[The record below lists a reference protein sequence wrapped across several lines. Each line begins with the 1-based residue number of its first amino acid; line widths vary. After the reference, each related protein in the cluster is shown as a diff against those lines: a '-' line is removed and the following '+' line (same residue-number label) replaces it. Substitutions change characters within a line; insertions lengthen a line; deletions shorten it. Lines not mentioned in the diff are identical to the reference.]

1 MRRIVL
7 FREMTLV
14 RIAFRI
20 VCLCASRYAPVMSRA
35 VSLNDAP
42 RESFAGLLDRLTQ
55 PAGAGKALAE
65 EDSVRVSISGRGAAA
80 LEAER
85 KRATTPAKASGRH
98 GNRPAT
104 EATEI
109 SYERALQLLNRHRPP
124 AAAQETAG
132 MQARKP
138 ELEQQEAPD
147 KRRSLSDRRNDGP
160 AAKVG
165 KASQSRHCMPDAS
178 AGLERVGTVPVASK
192 ADTKAS
198 RNSERK
204 AKKKAHSYG
213 IAAGAAP
220 GFVENPVADVGWN
233 SGCGQHRS
241 QDKLRQGA
249 GKRSSG
255 KRAQRSGTGIFK
267 EIGPESAA
275 GPLNGRGQN
284 AMPQPA
290 PTPTPAAALPPARA
304 TKGDT
309 RQASTPSS
317 LEVMRR
323 DSTLEQRHAVVSIRV
338 NDMEFDRLRLRAAES
353 GLSVSAYMR
362 SCVLDAEH
370 LRAQV
375 KQALAEMRTS
385 IHLAQAPPSAA
396 PISIFTPENS
406 MTSGGLWTRFLWR
419 SATFFLAPLMAFRH
433 RS

>member
-1 MRRIVL
+1 MTPVRIV
-7 FREMTLV
+7 
-14 RIAFRI
+14 FRI

-55 PAGAGKALAE
+55 PAATGKGLAE
-65 EDSVRVSISGRGAAA
+65 EDAVRVSISGRGAAA

-85 KRATTPAKASGRH
+85 KRATTPAKASGRR
-98 GNRPAT
+98 GNRPAA

-109 SYERALQLLNRHRPP
+109 SYERALELLNRHRPQ
-124 AAAQETAG
+124 AVTQGAVGT
-132 MQARKP
+132 QARKQ
-138 ELEQQEAPD
+138 ELEQQDAPD

-160 AAKVG
+160 AARVG
-165 KASQSRHCMPDAS
+165 EESRSRHRKPDALARSEQAGTVAVASNADSTASQN
-178 AGLERVGTVPVASK
+178 T
-192 ADTKAS
+192 
-198 RNSERK
+198 ERK
-204 AKKKAHSYG
+204 AKNNVHSNG
-213 IAAGAAP
+213 FAAGAAP
-220 GFVENPVADVGWN
+220 SSVKKPAANTARN
-233 SGCGQHRS
+233 SGSGHHRS
-241 QDKLRQGA
+241 QDKLRQSG

-255 KRAQRSGTGIFK
+255 KGAQRSATATLK
-267 EIGPESAA
+267 EIGSESASEA
-275 GPLNGRGQN
+275 LHARGQYP
-284 AMPQPA
+284 MPQSA
-290 PTPTPAAALPPARA
+290 STPTPAAALPPTRA
-304 TKGDT
+304 AKGDA
-309 RQASTPSS
+309 RQASTPAS

-375 KQALAEMRTS
+375 KQALAEMRSS
-385 IHLAQAPPSAA
+385 IHLAQASPSVA
-396 PISIFTPENS
+396 PIAILNRENN

-419 SATFFLAPLMAFRH
+419 SATFFLGPLMAFRH

>member
-7 FREMTLV
+7 FREMTPV

-20 VCLCASRYAPVMSRA
+20 VCRCASRYAPVMSRA

-55 PAGAGKALAE
+55 PAAAGKAVAE
-65 EDSVRVSISGRGAAA
+65 DDSVRVSISGRGAAA

-85 KRATTPAKASGRH
+85 KRATTPARTSGRR

-124 AAAQETAG
+124 AAQEATG
-132 MQARKP
+132 TLPRKP
-138 ELEQQEAPD
+138 ESEQQDAPD

-165 KASQSRHCMPDAS
+165 EESKSRHRMPDVS
-178 AGLERVGTVPVASK
+178 ADLERAGTVPVASK
-192 ADTKAS
+192 AHSTAS
-198 RNSERK
+198 RSSERK
-204 AKKKAHSYG
+204 TKKNAHSYG
-213 IAAGAAP
+213 FAAGAAP
-220 GFVENPVADVGWN
+220 GSVEKPGAKVARN
-233 SGCGQHRS
+233 SGRGQHRS
-241 QDKLRQGA
+241 QDTLRQDA

-255 KRAQRSGTGIFK
+255 KRAQRSGTGVLK

-275 GPLNGRGQN
+275 GPLNARGQN

-290 PTPTPAAALPPARA
+290 ATPPPAATLPPARA
-304 TKGDT
+304 TKGDL
-309 RQASTPSS
+309 RPASTPAS

-323 DSTLEQRHAVVSIRV
+323 DSALEQRHAVVSIRV

-362 SCVLDAEH
+362 SWVLDAEH

-375 KQALAEMRTS
+375 KQALAEMRSS

-396 PISIFTPENS
+396 PISILNPENN

-419 SATFFLAPLMAFRH
+419 SATFFLGPLMAFRH